1 MGGRPGIAALIVL
14 IALVAPTGGGWATPA
29 SASDH
34 APTPATTGT
43 APSTAALATPAALA
57 TTRTTR
63 AALATAL
70 TEPAAVATTRAAPST
85 AAPANA
91 TLASPQPGPNA
102 PSRPGP
108 DPVAPP
114 PGADPAPPLP
124 EDPVA
129 PPSPLG
135 PSLHVTGDLTPV
147 IAGTR
152 SAYTL
157 TITNTGDQPANDV
170 ILAAIL
176 DHNLTPGP
184 LPSGCS
190 LTGRTVTCGGPGL
203 TIRPG
208 RSTTYELPITTDPAL
223 RNGTPLTTRA
233 HVTAPGTPDD
243 ETQLTTEAV
252 TRADVELRKTAPP
265 STPQDGTITY
275 TLTVTNHG
283 PSQATDVTVQDPTQ
297 ATIATRPAECPGGG
311 STLSCPIGQL
321 PPNESRTLT
330 FTVTPTTTGVIEN
343 CATVSTAD
351 REQRTTD
358 NRSCADT
365 LVEPAPSPSGSPR
378 KIEPGKKAH
387 DAPIDI
393 PLPSDPAPAAP
404 TGKAAADRDDVPPP
418 AHHAS
423 PELPLTGASFWML
436 GLGVAVLLAIG
447 LLVRY
452 FSRRDEPGPES

>member
-1 MGGRPGIAALIVL
+1 MGGRPGIAALIAL
-14 IALVAPTGGGWATPA
+14 IALVAPTGGGRAAPA
-29 SASDH
+29 AASDH
-34 APTPATTGT
+34 APAPAPAITGT
-43 APSTAALATPAALA
+43 DPST
-57 TTRTTR
+57 
-63 AALATAL
+63 TAPL
-70 TEPAAVATTRAAPST
+70 T
-85 AAPANA
+85 
-91 TLASPQPGPNA
+91 SPQPGP
-102 PSRPGP
+102 
-108 DPVAPP
+108 DAPP
-114 PGADPAPPLP
+114 PGPYPAPPLP

-129 PPSPLG
+129 SPSPLG
-135 PSLHVTGDLTPV
+135 PSLHVTGGIAPAPL

-203 TIRPG
+203 TIRQG

-223 RNGTPLTTRA
+223 RDGTPLTTRA
-233 HVTAPGTPDD
+233 HVTSPGTPDD

-265 STPQDGTITY
+265 STTQDGTITY

-283 PSQATDVTVQDPTQ
+283 PSQATDVTLRDPTQ
-297 ATIATRPAECPGGG
+297 ATIAARPAECPGGG

-330 FTVTPTTTGVIEN
+330 FTVTPSTTGVIEN

-378 KIEPGKKAH
+378 KNEPGKKAH
-387 DAPIDI
+387 DVPIDV
-393 PLPSDPAPAAP
+393 PPPPDPAPAAISEA

-418 AHHAS
+418 AHHAG